1 MPDPYWQ
8 KVGVEREQTRRHLD
22 KLEVRYRV
30 PSDVGKRIRRA
41 RAAFV
46 HGRPVK
52 KKTI

>member
-8 KVGVEREQTRRHLD
+8 KVGDDREVERRRLD

-30 PSDVGKRIRRA
+30 PDDVGKRIRRA

-52 KKTI
+52 KKL